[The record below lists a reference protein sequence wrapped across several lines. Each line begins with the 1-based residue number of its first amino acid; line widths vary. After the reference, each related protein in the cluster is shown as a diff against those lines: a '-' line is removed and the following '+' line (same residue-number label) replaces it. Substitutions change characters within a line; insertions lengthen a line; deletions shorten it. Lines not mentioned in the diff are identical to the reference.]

1 MNFNTPTEKKHA
13 NIPIFIPHE
22 GCPNGC
28 VFCSQKKITGSDER
42 ADRNII
48 PEIEQALST
57 LDPEKYDTEI
67 AFFGGSFTGIDRAV
81 MERLLKD
88 AYSFIKSGRVSSIR
102 LSTRPDYINEE
113 ILGILKNYGVVHIEL
128 GIQSSDNAVLQA
140 SKRGHTAETSLKA
153 CEMIVNSGF
162 VLGGQMMIG
171 LPKSTLKSEIDTA
184 KMICSAGASESR
196 IYPTVV
202 FRHTELCSMAQ
213 SGSYI
218 PLSNDEAAV
227 RAAECYK
234 IFMQNGVKV
243 LRVGLQSS
251 ENLHCENDVYGG
263 ANHPAMGELC
273 ESKVYYGIILDRVSE
288 ILSSYRGE
296 KTLIL
301 ECPYRDIS
309 KVSGQKKENKKA
321 LLLFLNNKGVMVK
334 NIKLVGIF
342 DEAFKINARFAD

>member
-113 ILGILKNYGVVHIEL
+113 ISHLYWEILVDYQIHTGDL
-128 GIQSSDNAVLQA
+128 SDKEIYEYYK
-140 SKRGHTAETSLKA
+140 SKVEEFEKFQ
-153 CEMIVNSGF
+153 VNS
-162 VLGGQMMIG
+162 
-171 LPKSTLKSEIDTA
+171 
-184 KMICSAGASESR
+184 
-196 IYPTVV
+196 
-202 FRHTELCSMAQ
+202 
-213 SGSYI
+213 
-218 PLSNDEAAV
+218 
-227 RAAECYK
+227 
-234 IFMQNGVKV
+234 
-243 LRVGLQSS
+243 
-251 ENLHCENDVYGG
+251 
-263 ANHPAMGELC
+263 
-273 ESKVYYGIILDRVSE
+273 
-288 ILSSYRGE
+288 
-296 KTLIL
+296 
-301 ECPYRDIS
+301 
-309 KVSGQKKENKKA
+309 
-321 LLLFLNNKGVMVK
+321 
-334 NIKLVGIF
+334 
-342 DEAFKINARFAD
+342 